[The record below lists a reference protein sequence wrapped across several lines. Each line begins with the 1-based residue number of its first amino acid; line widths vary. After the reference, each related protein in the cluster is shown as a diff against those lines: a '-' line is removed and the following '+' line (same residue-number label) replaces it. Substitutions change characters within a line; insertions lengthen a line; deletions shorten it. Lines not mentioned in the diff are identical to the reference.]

1 MAPDLRP
8 LILVVEDDVG
18 AAVLQRRHLERAGY
32 RVAVASNFAEAEHVL
47 SGGEVKLVLMDYRLG
62 NASGLEVHRRLKAA
76 GFDVPVIMV
85 SGAITD
91 QTVIEAMR
99 AGVRDVVVKDVAYLQ
114 YLPEAVREVV
124 KQATSVSDWVQEP
137 ASAAVLVIEDDVGVA
152 TLQKRRLERAGYSV
166 MIATDTQQAESIVAD
181 GKINLLVLDF
191 RLQGSTTGLDVYEHL
206 KSRGFNIPAI
216 LVTAFGDQEVAIRAL
231 RAGVRD
237 FVAKS
242 AGYLDYLPTAVD
254 RVAAQVRVER
264 KLLESEQRLA
274 SIVGTTLDAIAM
286 CDEDSRILLFNR
298 SAEAMFECE
307 AQSALQ
313 RRLVEFIPELRLA
326 CGAGPGP
333 TAAPG
338 SQPGLQHTQQV
349 EATGDRGR
357 RTPLEVSVSDFAI
370 HGKRFFTVIARDIS
384 ERRRTEAQLRDA
396 DRRKDEFLGMLAH
409 ELRNPVAAIMNASE
423 VLTRTA
429 ADPNEQKL
437 SGIVRRQTIALSRMV
452 DDLLDVSRVTLG
464 KIKILREPLKLQ
476 DVAARAADNVR
487 EFAERQGLT
496 FEVETTGAPLDV
508 IGDATRLEQVLMNLL
523 NNAIKFTSPQ
533 GRVSLITTRDGDHAC
548 VRVRD
553 TGVGMSPSLIPTVFD
568 LFVQGET
575 SLDRS
580 KSGLG
585 IGLALVKKLV
595 ELHGGQVRAVSAGL
609 GQGSEFIVRLPL
621 APPGAEVRPV
631 DPCGDEAMPSLRV
644 LVVDDQHDIAD
655 SITMLLLVCGHSAKA
670 VYDGTEALRLC
681 RAERPD
687 VMFVD
692 IGMPGVTGY
701 QLAQQVRADP
711 ALANVRLVALT
722 GYGGEH
728 DRANALSAG
737 FHTHLTKPVTLQVL
751 TTALAD
757 IGD

>member
-1 MAPDLRP
+1 MAPELRP
-8 LILVVEDDVG
+8 LILVVEDDAG

-32 RVAVASNFAEAEHVL
+32 RVAVATNFSEAESVL
-47 SGGEVKLVLMDYRLG
+47 GGGDVRLVLMDYRLG
-62 NASGLEVHRRLKAA
+62 NASGLEVHRRLKVA

-91 QTVIEAMR
+91 ETVIEAMR
-99 AGVRDVVVKDVAYLQ
+99 AGVRDVVVKDVEYLR

-124 KQATSVSDWVQEP
+124 KQATGASEWVQE
-137 ASAAVLVIEDDVGVA
+137 STNSAVLVVEDDIGIA

-166 MIATDTQQAESIVAD
+166 VIATDAQQAESIVAE
-181 GKINLLVLDF
+181 GKVNLLVLDF
-191 RLQGSTTGLDVYEHL
+191 RLQGSATGLDVYDQL
-206 KSRGFNIPAI
+206 KAQGFNIPAI
-216 LVTAFGDQEVAIRAL
+216 LVTAFADQDVAIRAL

-237 FVAKS
+237 FVPK
-242 AGYLDYLPTAVD
+242 AGDYLDHLPAAVD

-286 CDEDSRILLFNR
+286 CDEESRILLFNR
-298 SAEAMFECE
+298 SAETMFECE

-313 RRLVEFIPELRLA
+313 RRLVEFIPELKL
-326 CGAGPGP
+326 
-333 TAAPG
+333 TALEDLESTPA
-338 SQPGLQHTQQV
+338 PGLQHTQQV
-349 EATGDRGR
+349 DAFGDRGR
-357 RTPLEVSVSDFAI
+357 RTPIEVTVSDFVI
-370 HGKRFFTVIARDIS
+370 QGKRFFTVIARDIS
-384 ERRRTEAQLRDA
+384 ERRRTEAQLREA

-429 ADPNEQKL
+429 GDPNAQKL
-437 SGIVRRQTIALSRMV
+437 SGIVRRQTTALSRMV

-464 KIKILREPLKLQ
+464 KIKILKEPLKLQ
-476 DVAARAADNVR
+476 DVVVRAADSVR
-487 EFAERQGLT
+487 ELAQSHGLA
-496 FEVETTGAPLDV
+496 FEVETSGTPLDV
-508 IGDATRLEQVLMNLL
+508 LGDATRLEQVLMNLL
-523 NNAIKFTSPQ
+523 TNAIKFTPPG
-533 GRVSLITTRDGDHAC
+533 GRVGVIVRREGDYATVC
-548 VRVRD
+548 VND
-553 TGVGMSPSLIPTVFD
+553 SGIGMSENLMTRVFD
-568 LFVQGET
+568 LFVQGDT

-595 ELHGGQVRAVSAGL
+595 ELHGGEARAASAGP
-609 GQGSEFIVRLPL
+609 GRGSEFTVRLPL
-621 APPGAEVRPV
+621 APAGVAAVQSEPYPDEKAE
-631 DPCGDEAMPSLRV
+631 SLRV
-644 LVVDDQHDIAD
+644 LVVDDQRDIAD

-670 VYDGTEALRLC
+670 VYNGVEALRVC

-692 IGMPGVTGY
+692 IGMPGMTGY
-701 QLAQQVRADP
+701 ELAEEIRRDP
-711 ALANVRLVALT
+711 ALASIRLVALT

-737 FHTHLTKPVTLQVL
+737 FHMHLTKPVTLQVL
-751 TTALAD
+751 TTSLAD
-757 IGD
+757 ISS